1 MSIKELKKLSHNA
14 LNTHWRSVSA
24 EMHFV
29 FFNERLFF
37 NLLTQKCLS
46 KLTEIAPHP
55 IVIFAGCSRVTKFFC
70 VPTFCYQRRDS
81 AENGVQGWYEPIE
94 IPHIFK
100 MLRKLK
106 SFKFSR
112 SLSLYL
118 RLSLTK
124 AITLKTLGGV
134 ALREVKLDV
143 LLSASLQQT

>member
-55 IVIFAGCSRVTKFFC
+55 IVIFAGCSRVTKLFC
-70 VPTFCYQRRDS
+70 APTCCYRRRDS
-81 AENGVQGWYEPIE
+81 AENGVQGWYQPNE

-100 MLRKLK
+100 MLRRLNC
-106 SFKFSR
+106 FKFSR
-112 SLSLYL
+112 SLLLYL
-118 RLSLTK
+118 EAKLYKSYN
-124 AITLKTLGGV
+124 LKDSGGS
-134 ALREVKLDV
+134 RY
-143 LLSASLQQT
+143 T